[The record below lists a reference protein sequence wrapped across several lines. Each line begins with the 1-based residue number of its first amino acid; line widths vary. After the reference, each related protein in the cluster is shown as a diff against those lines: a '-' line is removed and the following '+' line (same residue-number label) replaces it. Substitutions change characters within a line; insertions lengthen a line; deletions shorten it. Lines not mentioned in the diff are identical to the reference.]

1 MDLLNQLKNVL
12 PDLFSEDDT
21 ENDSKELLKA
31 LDKLKAQKS
40 SIDDLKKA
48 LKTEGMQDDIDI
60 LERIKEEVIKKKED
74 KVNPAS
80 FSTLNK
86 YLNDAK
92 SFNISDVIKKNI
104 PAVLILGGA
113 VALVSKGFKLIKD
126 VVINVGKVFKGV
138 FEGVF
143 QGLKT
148 GFLVIKKVWN
158 GLYELT
164 NKAMKAAAEYG
175 ALVREDQKV
184 ITEAAETT
192 QETYDALTSTGAA
205 INRLAASGIGLMNSF
220 QTTSSRFARIFGR
233 GSAGIANMINE
244 TSASINA
251 TGTLS
256 EIFGEQVF
264 KNSNSIMNLTLA
276 VKGLGLSADDIKY
289 FAVSSKVNL
298 KSLEKTLSEIAYV
311 ISEVSTAS
319 DVNKKVLSKNFLILR
334 KEIEQFGHLGDKE
347 LANVASR
354 AIHLGIEMDQLSAIF
369 KKVDTF
375 ESASNMASQL
385 SQAFGMNIDA
395 LKLLKAE
402 DPMEMIDMLR
412 ESMLATGQSFN
423 DMSRFEKQLI
433 TQYTGLNAE
442 TTKLIFNYKDLGKSN
457 AEIKKIMEDNKP
469 ENKQLKAL
477 NDMTTSIK
485 EMVHVM
491 KYTDPLQA
499 FFEGF
504 NENLARSIPGI
515 KNISKS
521 LQGFYD
527 LALGVDKKTMAKIGG
542 VFGPIIKHI
551 DESLGRF
558 KKNLPAI
565 IGDFSNFIGNVTKKW
580 DNSQDSSY
588 KKARA
593 NLGKM
598 FKDAT
603 TASARLRF
611 DFVNIGL
618 EMVGIVTKTAMV
630 VVPTALEY
638 LKKMLIGFR
647 EIIKGGFAADKGN
660 KTFKGFLDSIGLTY
674 ENFKSFYEDVKD
686 IWKGKSGEEGLG
698 DVIKNSFK
706 DLGIA
711 FYEAMEPGVKFI
723 ADKLGTY
730 LAETIARIAPTLADK
745 MGLGNYVMTAA
756 VGQNKQFDKDKMK
769 KLRDSSSNAA
779 AFDKELMSMIKAEHG
794 NVDTIHSALD
804 KTGAM
809 RQFIAKSIEMQMK
822 SAAASDMGALQKNAI
837 FKVLTEIGQRA
848 SKGVMTDDRFDA
860 LRASLKNFH
869 VASQKGYGK
878 IREIN
883 KIIELMTLSA
893 DGDHAEEMIELRKA
907 RGLVGNATFESANMA
922 DINRVDRLA
931 KFQYRYD
938 KPEAQVANKKI
949 EEALANTFKNMKMSG
964 EITIK
969 DSGELAIHIADQQVQ
984 PKIQLTKSLDKK
996 LDASSATNII

>member
-1 MDLLNQLKNVL
+1 MDLLNQLKNAL

-21 ENDSKELLKA
+21 EKDRKELLEA
-31 LDKLKAQKS
+31 LDKLNARES
-40 SIDDLKKA
+40 SIDKLKKA
-48 LKTEGMQDDIDI
+48 LSTEGMQDDIDI
-60 LERIKEEVIKKKED
+60 LEKIKGQVSKNRSD
-74 KVNPAS
+74 NPIS
-80 FSTLNK
+80 FNKLNEYLNK
-86 YLNDAK
+86 AK
-92 SFNISDVIKKNI
+92 SFNIGDVIKKNI
-104 PAVLILGGA
+104 PAVLVLGGA

-184 ITEAAETT
+184 ITEAAEAT

-233 GSAGIANMINE
+233 GSAGIANMISE

-457 AEIKKIMEDNKP
+457 SEIKKIMEDNKP

-499 FFEGF
+499 FFDGF
-504 NENLARSIPGI
+504 NENLVRSIPGI
-515 KNISKS
+515 QRISNS

-558 KKNLPAI
+558 KKNLPTI

-580 DNSQDSSY
+580 DNSQDNSY
-588 KKARA
+588 RKARA

-598 FKDAT
+598 FEGAT
-603 TASARLRF
+603 KGAARLRF
-611 DFVNIGL
+611 DFVKIGL

-638 LKKMLIGFR
+638 LRKMLIGFR
-647 EIIKGGFAADKGN
+647 EIIKGGFDSGGGN
-660 KTFKGFLDSIGLTY
+660 ETFRGFLKSIGLTY
-674 ENFKSFYEDVKD
+674 KNFKSFYEDVKD
-686 IWKGKSGEEGLG
+686 IWKGKGGEEGLG

-706 DLGIA
+706 DLGVA

-745 MGLGNYVMTAA
+745 MGLGNYTMTAA
-756 VGQNKQFDKDKMK
+756 LGQNKQFDKDKMNELKASSSKAIEFDK
-769 KLRDSSSNAA
+769 KLM
-779 AFDKELMSMIKAEHG
+779 EMIEAEHG
-794 NVDTIHSALD
+794 NIDSMTSLTD

-848 SKGVMTDDRFDA
+848 SKGEMTDDRFDA
-860 LRASLKNFH
+860 LRNSLKLFH
-869 VASQKGYGK
+869 QRSQMGYATDN
-878 IREIN
+878 IN
-883 KIIELMTLSA
+883 KIIELMTISDPGMTTA
-893 DGDHAEEMIELRKA
+893 KEMIALRESMKLKGDESYIAASDKQLIDYTKKRVYDYDSDKA
-907 RGLVGNATFESANMA
+907 KA
-922 DINRVDRLA
+922 
-931 KFQYRYD
+931 
-938 KPEAQVANKKI
+938 ANKVI
-949 EEALANTFKNMKMSG
+949 EETLSNVFKNMKMSG
-964 EITIK
+964 EIRIK